1 MFDHFWAIW
10 AFLRYSSWEGH
21 FYPKRVILTP
31 CQGLE
36 QPKITQRGGYGL
48 KTLPI
53 TIYAWAPT
61 NIKHLD
67 PFWGNFSIKIGAMP
81 STMGLWWL
89 FRGQNAHLMKRTWGR
104 PKWPKSVQICILTLF
119 LIQGG
124 YLVTIWSSGAA
135 WRGLCYFL
143 LVAIFQP
150 KNRHFQ
156 TPAAPDR

>member
-1 MFDHFWAIW
+1 MLKCVFDHFWAIW
-10 AFLRYSSWEGH
+10 AFLRYSSWEVH

-104 PKWPKSVQICILTLF
+104 PKWPKSDQTCIKHCLISREGIWWWFDHLGLLGGVCAIFSQWLF
-119 LIQGG
+119 LNQ
-124 YLVTIWSSGAA
+124 
-135 WRGLCYFL
+135 
-143 LVAIFQP
+143 
-150 KNRHFQ
+150 K
-156 TPAAPDR
+156 